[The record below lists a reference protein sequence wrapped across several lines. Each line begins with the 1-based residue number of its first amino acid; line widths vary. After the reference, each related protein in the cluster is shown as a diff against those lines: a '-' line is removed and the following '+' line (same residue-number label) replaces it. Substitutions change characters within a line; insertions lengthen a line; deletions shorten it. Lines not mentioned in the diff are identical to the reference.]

1 MSFIGFPA
9 SEELFKISME
19 KPSRAEAEA
28 DSTTQALKEKCQ
40 KSELN
45 AFYLSE
51 PPPKV
56 RSKGKKFNC
65 FLFMSCTSIVL
76 ADLPD

>member
-51 PPPKV
+51 PPPK
-56 RSKGKKFNC
+56 
-65 FLFMSCTSIVL
+65 
-76 ADLPD
+76 